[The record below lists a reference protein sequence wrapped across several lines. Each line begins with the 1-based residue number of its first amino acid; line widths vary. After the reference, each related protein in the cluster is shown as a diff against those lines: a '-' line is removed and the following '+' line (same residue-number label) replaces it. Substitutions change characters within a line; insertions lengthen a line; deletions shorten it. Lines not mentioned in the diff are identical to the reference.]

1 MGVKGDWARPKGPKY
16 SERWTQTFGKKDKDV
31 LCGKCGGLICNGL
44 AGDETFRVCEDC
56 GRMDC
61 E

>member
-1 MGVKGDWARPKGPKY
+1 MGYKSRGNFKTMSVEEY
-16 SERWTQTFGKKDKDV
+16 KKISWGEKEV

>member
-1 MGVKGDWARPKGPKY
+1 MGYKSRGNFKTMSVEEYKKISW
-16 SERWTQTFGKKDKDV
+16 GKKEKDV
-31 LCGKCGGLICNGL
+31 FCSKCGGLICNGL